1 MQSMSGGRF
10 ALIAKTHHALVDGIS
25 GVDITTVLFD
35 TAREPATPTAPPTPW
50 SAKPLPG
57 AGEAARARR

>member
-1 MQSMSGGRF
+1 MQRMAGERF

-35 TAREPATPTAPPTPW
+35 TAPDLVPSSRPPVP
-50 SAKPLPG
+50 
-57 AGEAARARR
+57 